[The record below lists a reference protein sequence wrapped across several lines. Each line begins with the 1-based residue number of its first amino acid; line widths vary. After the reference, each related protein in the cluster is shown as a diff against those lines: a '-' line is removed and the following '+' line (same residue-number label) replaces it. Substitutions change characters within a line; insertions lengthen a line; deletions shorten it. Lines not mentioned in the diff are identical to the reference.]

1 MPHQAGWPV
10 QRTLALLPAALAAGA
25 LFSTPALGERV
36 EVRLAGID
44 PRGDDQAV
52 LLLVDAAGRKMLP
65 ISVSPEQA
73 ESIYRGHT
81 GARTPRPLTHELL
94 VNVLAALGAKLTR
107 IDVTDLRE
115 GTYYAEL
122 TLESGGRTLKVDS
135 RPSDAIALAL
145 RVGAPI
151 FAEPGLLTPFEGPTR
166 PSVETHPL
174 LGELGLQLQDL
185 TQELAR
191 FFQAQG
197 TDGVLVAEAA
207 PGGAAARSGVAR
219 GDIIRTIAGE
229 PVTAVAEALAALRAA
244 REKGRRGVDVQIVR
258 DGRRRDLKIEW

>member
-1 MPHQAGWPV
+1 MAARAA
-10 QRTLALLPAALAAGA
+10 RTLLPAAFLAGA
-25 LFSTPALGERV
+25 LASTAAPAERV

-44 PRGDDQAV
+44 PRGENQAV
-52 LLLVDAAGRKMLP
+52 LLLVDEGGRKMLP
-65 ISVSPEQA
+65 ISVSPDQA

-81 GARTPRPLTHELL
+81 GTRTPRPLTHELL
-94 VNVLAALGAKLTR
+94 VNVLAALGVKLTR
-107 IDVTDLRE
+107 VDVTDLRE

-122 TLESGGRTLKVDS
+122 TLDSAGRPLKVDS

-151 FAEPGLLTPFEGPTR
+151 FAEPGLLTPFEGPSR

-174 LGELGLQLQDL
+174 LGDLGLQLQDL

-207 PGGAAARSGVAR
+207 AGGAAALSGVSR
-219 GDIIRTIAGE
+219 GDIIRRIAGE
-229 PVTAVAEALAALRAA
+229 PVNAVGEALAALQAA
-244 REKGRRGVDVQIVR
+244 RERGGRGVEVQVVR
-258 DGRRRDLKIEW
+258 DGRRRDIRLEW